1 MKDCLAIGYILKNYS
16 DMKKT
21 VITLT
26 AAVLSAIMS
35 FAQEQASSSGPAPA
49 RDTLKVMTYNLR
61 FGELASMADIAGFIS
76 SETPDIVALQE
87 CDWATYRERAPKQ
100 NGVRF
105 INELAYRTGM
115 FGLYDIQLRSM
126 AFNYTSET
134 ELLSRYPVV
143 RSERIRLPDCNGME
157 GKKQTEPRIMLLAEI
172 ELPSGRHVTFVCTHL
187 EVSSSEVRVMQSQ
200 FINERLEDISPA
212 LIAGD
217 FNATPDSP
225 AIAEIQKKWKNLTGP
240 DFTIS
245 SDNPVKKIDYIFGK
259 PQGQVEMLSTRTF
272 PDVRLSDHRPI
283 ISTVIF

>member
-35 FAQEQASSSGPAPA
+35 FAQEQASSSGPASA

-115 FGLYDIQLRSM
+115 FGLYGKSIDYKQGYYGIGI
-126 AFNYTSET
+126 
-134 ELLSRYPVV
+134 LSRYPVV

-272 PDVRLSDHRPI
+272 TDVRLSDHRPI

>member
-115 FGLYDIQLRSM
+115 FGLYGKSIDYKQGYYGIGI
-126 AFNYTSET
+126 
-134 ELLSRYPVV
+134 LSRYPVV
-143 RSERIRLPDCNGME
+143 RSERIRLPDYNGME

>member
-115 FGLYDIQLRSM
+115 FGLYGKSIDYKQGYYGIGI
-126 AFNYTSET
+126 
-134 ELLSRYPVV
+134 LSRYPVV

-225 AIAEIQKKWKNLTGP
+225 AIAEIQKKWKNHLQ
-240 DFTIS
+240 
-245 SDNPVKKIDYIFGK
+245 Y
-259 PQGQVEMLSTRTF
+259 LSRF
-272 PDVRLSDHRPI
+272 NIH
-283 ISTVIF
+283 

>member
-1 MKDCLAIGYILKNYS
+1 MKDCLAIEYILKNYS

-115 FGLYDIQLRSM
+115 FGLYGKSIDYKQGYYGIGI
-126 AFNYTSET
+126 
-134 ELLSRYPVV
+134 LSRYPVV
-143 RSERIRLPDCNGME
+143 RSERIRLPDYNGME

>member
-26 AAVLSAIMS
+26 AAVLSAIIS
-35 FAQEQASSSGPAPA
+35 FAQEQAPSSGPAPV

-115 FGLYDIQLRSM
+115 FGLYGKSIDYKQGYYGIGI
-126 AFNYTSET
+126 
-134 ELLSRYPVV
+134 LSRYPVV

-272 PDVRLSDHRPI
+272 TDVRLSDHRPI

>member
-115 FGLYDIQLRSM
+115 FGLYGKSIDYKQGYYGIGI
-126 AFNYTSET
+126 
-134 ELLSRYPVV
+134 LSRYPVV

-259 PQGQVEMLSTRTF
+259 PQSQVEMLSTRTF
-272 PDVRLSDHRPI
+272 TDVRLSDHRPI